1 MAKTVGPLMSLD
13 ASGTVAGTITFS
25 KWKGRNYVR
34 QRVIPANP
42 QTTAQTGVR
51 SSFAGAV
58 DLWKKNQIELRANF
72 ESQAEA
78 RGVSTF
84 NAFTGAVQRQYSK
97 GFGAADNPEPTNA
110 APSDPATGVNLAVEG
125 KYLVITWTDSNDADA
140 WANNVY
146 LKLGGAPSGIWQE
159 IVGVVPAGVEKLT
172 LGPLA
177 SGEYHVQI
185 GAVSKEGGIA
195 ALTADED
202 ATIT

>member
-42 QTTAQTGVR
+42 QTAAQTGVR

-58 DLWKKNQIELRANF
+58 DLWKKNQVELRSKF

-84 NAFTGAVQRQYSK
+84 NAFTGATQRQYSK
-97 GFGAADNPEPTNA
+97 GFAAADNPEPTNVE
-110 APSDPATGVNLAVEG
+110 PSAPATAVNLTTEG
-125 KYLVITWTDSNDADA
+125 KYLVITWTDSVDADA

-146 LKLGGAPSGIWQE
+146 LKLGSAPSGIWQE
-159 IVGVVPAGVEKLT
+159 IVGVIPEGVEKMT

-177 SGEYHVQI
+177 AGEYHVQI
-185 GAVSKEGGIA
+185 GAVSKNGGIA
-195 ALTADED
+195 ALTDD
-202 ATIT
+202 KNATIT

>member
-1 MAKTVGPLMSLD
+1 MSLD

-42 QTTAQTGVR
+42 QTAAQTGVR

-58 DLWKKNQIELRANF
+58 DLWKKNQITLRGAF

-97 GFGAADNPEPTNA
+97 GFGAANTPTPSNEAPA
-110 APSDPATGVNLAVEG
+110 APATAVNLSVEG
-125 KYLVITWTDSNDADA
+125 KYLVITWTDSISADS
-140 WANNVY
+140 WANNIY
-146 LKLGGAPSGIWQE
+146 LKLGDAPLGVWQE
-159 IVGVVPAGVEKLT
+159 QIAVVPDEVEKYT
-172 LGPLA
+172 IGPLA
-177 SGEYHVQI
+177 AGDYHVRI
-185 GAVSKEGGIA
+185 GAVSENGGIA
-195 ALTADED
+195 DLTADEN
-202 ATIT
+202 ASIV